1 MHAYCAII
9 YMYVGIYAELSFK
22 MHMLMTIVKDW
33 VSTTVAKEN
42 KSIGSGQKTE
52 FKELEVNNYMY
63 DNIPLYTFLKS
74 WSKHYQVA
82 YDWKP

>member
-52 FKELEVNNYMY
+52 FKELEVNNY
-63 DNIPLYTFLKS
+63 DNMPLYTFLKS

>member
-1 MHAYCAII
+1 
-9 YMYVGIYAELSFK
+9 MYVGIYAELSFK
-22 MHMLMTIVKDW
+22 MHMLMTIVKDL
-33 VSTTVAKEN
+33 VSTTVTKEN

-52 FKELEVNNYMY
+52 FKELEVNNY
-63 DNIPLYTFLKS
+63 DNMPLYTFLKS